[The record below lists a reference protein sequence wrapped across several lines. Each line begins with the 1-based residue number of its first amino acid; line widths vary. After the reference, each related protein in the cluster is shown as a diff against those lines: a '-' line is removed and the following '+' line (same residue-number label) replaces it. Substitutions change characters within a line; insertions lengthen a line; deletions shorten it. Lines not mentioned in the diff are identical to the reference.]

1 MKNLAREEK
10 GSGWT
15 SESFHFT
22 FVCSTLKQNLT
33 VRCLG
38 FFKPIYLFYE
48 QIQTVTVFTV
58 LLLKAEKS
66 KNEIKTSETK
76 KMKYTNNE
84 RLLNTTRRRKYCDG
98 QFNKNKINGDTVFK

>member
-1 MKNLAREEK
+1 M
-10 GSGWT
+10 SG
-15 SESFHFT
+15 F
-22 FVCSTLKQNLT
+22 
-33 VRCLG
+33 

-66 KNEIKTSETK
+66 KNEIKTLERK
-76 KMKYTNNE
+76 KMKYYTNNE
-84 RLLNTTRRRKYCDG
+84 HLLNTTRRRRRYCDG